1 MSEKF
6 SNAGGA
12 GIVLALCAAIHES
25 KDYLSEVDGAIGD
38 GDHGVNMNKGFTLAS
53 QRIDA
58 SSSFSDALEVLADTL
73 VDDIGGSMGPIYGT
87 FFMTLSENLS
97 SSDEIDATEFGNSL
111 ADAAQA
117 LEDLAGAKPGD
128 KTLVEVAVPASEAFQ
143 AAEQR
148 GDGFSSCLSA
158 MAEASEAGWKSTEGM
173 QARLGRA
180 ARLGE
185 RSIGH
190 LDAGATSC
198 NVILQTMAQ
207 EISAKLQG

>member
-6 SNAGGA
+6 ANAGSA
-12 GIVLALCAAIHES
+12 GVVLVLCDAIHES

-38 GDHGVNMNKGFTLAS
+38 GDHGVNMNKGFMLAR
-53 QRIDA
+53 QRINA
-58 SSSFSDALEVLADTL
+58 NSSFSDALEVLADTL

-87 FFMTLSENLS
+87 FFMTLSEDLVS
-97 SSDEIDATEFGNSL
+97 SGEIDAKEFGNSL
-111 ADAAQA
+111 AGAAQA
-117 LEDLAGAKPGD
+117 LEDLAGARPGD
-128 KTLVEVAVPASEAFQ
+128 KTLVDVAVPASEAFNK
-143 AAEQR
+143 AVLAGESFA
-148 GDGFSSCLSA
+148 DCLTE
-158 MAEASEAGWKSTEGM
+158 MASASEVGWKSTEGM

-198 NVILQTMAQ
+198 NMILHTMAKEIIARLQ
-207 EISAKLQG
+207 E

>member
-6 SNAGGA
+6 ANVGSA

-25 KDYLSEVDGAIGD
+25 KDYLSEADGAIGD

-58 SSSFSDALEVLADTL
+58 GSSFSDALEVLADTL

-87 FFMTLSENLS
+87 FFITLSEGLS
-97 SSDEIDATEFGNSL
+97 SSDEIDAEKFGTSL
-111 ADAAQA
+111 TDAAQA
-117 LEDLAGAKPGD
+117 LEDLAGARPGD
-128 KTLVEVAVPASEAFQ
+128 KTLVDVAVPASEAFQ
-143 AAEQR
+143 AAEQK
-148 GDGFSSCLSA
+148 GEGFLSCLSA

-198 NVILQTMAQ
+198 NVILQTMAKEITARLQ
-207 EISAKLQG
+207 E